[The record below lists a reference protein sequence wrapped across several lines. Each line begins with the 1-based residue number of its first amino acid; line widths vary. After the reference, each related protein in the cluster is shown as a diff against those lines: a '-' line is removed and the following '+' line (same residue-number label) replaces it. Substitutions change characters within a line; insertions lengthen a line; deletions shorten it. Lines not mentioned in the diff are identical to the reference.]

1 VQILVGKGLTR
12 GKRTNAVKGTLDI
25 GAALGRL
32 LYGTGLEVVATSG
45 TVITLG
51 QRDRSGQAGA
61 VQAAHPRD
69 MILVEA
75 RRVPVRMTRRSTAV
89 VDAVRYDDV
98 STLAGSDG
106 SVVEQLV
113 TLPGVT
119 GIEEGD
125 TPRFISIRGIAAN
138 LNATTID
145 GLSIASI
152 GSDGDGSRQVNLQ
165 LLPSNMSAGNEVYK
179 SFTPNC
185 PVTRLAVSSTSPRA
199 APSITTASTRCST

>member
-1 VQILVGKGLTR
+1 
-12 GKRTNAVKGTLDI
+12 VKGTLDI

-61 VQAAHPRD
+61 AQAVHPRD

-125 TPRFISIRGIAAN
+125 TRASSRSAASPPTSTPPPSMASRLPRSVR
-138 LNATTID
+138 
-145 GLSIASI
+145 
-152 GSDGDGSRQVNLQ
+152 
-165 LLPSNMSAGNEVYK
+165 
-179 SFTPNC
+179 
-185 PVTRLAVSSTSPRA
+185 
-199 APSITTASTRCST
+199 TAMGRDR

>member
-61 VQAAHPRD
+61 VRHPP
-69 MILVEA
+69 A
-75 RRVPVRMTRRSTAV
+75 RHDPCRGTARARALTRRSTAV

-125 TPRFISIRGIAAN
+125 TRASSRSAASPPTSTPPPSMASRLPRSVR
-138 LNATTID
+138 
-145 GLSIASI
+145 
-152 GSDGDGSRQVNLQ
+152 
-165 LLPSNMSAGNEVYK
+165 
-179 SFTPNC
+179 
-185 PVTRLAVSSTSPRA
+185 
-199 APSITTASTRCST
+199 TAMGRDR